1 MNQGDGDGGFAVM
14 KLPVQLGCIEG
25 GSGCFSAVWRAG
37 ECGGAALG
45 RLMPVCCY
53 SAMSTNPIRCARGIL
68 EFFMSLFGQ
77 CSVCMEVE
85 R

>member
-1 MNQGDGDGGFAVM
+1 MNQGDGDDYGGFAVM

-45 RLMPVCCY
+45 GDDQPVC
-53 SAMSTNPIRCARGIL
+53 L
-68 EFFMSLFGQ
+68 
-77 CSVCMEVE
+77 SVIVL
-85 R
+85 